1 MFRTRPYVIPPRVMA
16 ALARSDLQN
25 ASNAVQVEDERSR
38 QRCECDWEYAT
49 ECGTQRAHNPLCRV
63 HGASL
68 TNATERTEVT
78 PDEALVGAAAGPAR
92 HSLIAK

>member
-1 MFRTRPYVIPPRVMA
+1 MA
-16 ALARSDLQN
+16 ALERSDLQN
-25 ASNAVQVEDERSR
+25 ASNAIQMEDERSR

-68 TNATERTEVT
+68 TNAAERTGVM
-78 PDEALVGAAAGPAR
+78 PDEALVGAATGRGR
-92 HSLIAK
+92 HAAAAKE